1 MGTPVSFPEQ
11 NDNLQPAKGSESK
24 VTALPC
30 FRDGDQVI
38 SAWRFTPEE
47 IDQIV
52 QTGIVWC
59 QVLGNTQP
67 AVYLTGNYP
76 FVVQHN

>member
-1 MGTPVSFPEQ
+1 MGAPVPFHEQ
-11 NDNLQPAKGSESK
+11 NDNLLPAAGTEGT
-24 VTALPC
+24 VHVLPC
-30 FRDGDQVI
+30 FRDGEQVI

-59 QVLGNTQP
+59 QVKGHTQP

-76 FVVQHN
+76 FVVQNN